1 MGGGGTQL
9 EILYVKLCS
18 GFDSVIKRQSF
29 SSRKTESRV
38 RAPSQQRLDDEDAEA
53 VTLTMSR
60 GSTSDFNKREE
71 CVREIFFARPV
82 VVPFTRPVTAPAC
95 EYLDC
100 ASIKMTPPSPSF
112 IRPAEKKN
120 IF

>member
-1 MGGGGTQL
+1 METQL
-9 EILYVKLCS
+9 EILSVKLSS
-18 GFDSVIKRQSF
+18 GFDSVIKRRSF
-29 SSRKTESRV
+29 SSRKH
-38 RAPSQQRLDDEDAEA
+38 APSQQRLDDEDAEA

-60 GSTSDFNKREE
+60 GSTSDLNKREE

-82 VVPFTRPVTAPAC
+82 VVPFTRPVTAPTC